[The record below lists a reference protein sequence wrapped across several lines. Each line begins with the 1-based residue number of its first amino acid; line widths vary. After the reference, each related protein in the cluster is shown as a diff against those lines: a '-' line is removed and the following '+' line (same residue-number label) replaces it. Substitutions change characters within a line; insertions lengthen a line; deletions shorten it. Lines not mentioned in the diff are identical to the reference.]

1 MAAVKPRLPAAPTR
15 TVDLRG
21 ASFDAFLAHAFDRA
35 SDAWQVDEAQPAT
48 ALLVD
53 PALQLAHAEKLLRA
67 PAVLQ
72 RFTPAQRQQGL
83 WFLPGWFQPDFFS
96 QQLWNHD
103 LPQGK
108 RISCVAAM
116 EVLYRDLFATDP
128 HGPDAHMWFD
138 LLEDAAPGKPGDSA
152 AGVFCADCEPVRRTL
167 LGVLDS
173 VLAMPADRCR
183 RAALHGLN
191 HWGTAAERARIID
204 AWLIRTAAAELDAV
218 APGEKEPLR
227 SFAQLCRAGQY
238 Q

>member
-1 MAAVKPRLPAAPTR
+1 MSTER

-35 SDAWQVDEAQPAT
+35 GDAWQVAEAQPSAE
-48 ALLVD
+48 LLVD

-72 RFTPAQRQQGL
+72 RFSQAQREQGL

-96 QQLWNHD
+96 GQLWNHD
-103 LPQGK
+103 LPGGA
-108 RISCVAAM
+108 RISCVAAI
-116 EVLYRDLFATDP
+116 EVLYRDLFAADA
-128 HGPDAHMWFD
+128 HGAAAHMWFD

-152 AGVFCADCEPVRRTL
+152 AGLFCADCAPVRRAL

-173 VLAMPADRCR
+173 VLAMPQDHCR

-191 HWGTAAERARIID
+191 HWGTPAERARIID
-204 AWLIRTAAAELDAV
+204 AWLQRTAAAELDA
-218 APGEKEPLR
+218 PGPDGSLR
-227 SFAQLCRAGQY
+227 KFAQVCRAGKY

>member
-1 MAAVKPRLPAAPTR
+1 MKPRLPAAPVR

-35 SDAWQVDEAQPAT
+35 GDAWQVDEAQPST
-48 ALLVD
+48 ELRVD
-53 PALQLAHAEKLLRA
+53 PQLQLAHAEKLLRA

-83 WFLPGWFQPDFFS
+83 GFLPGWFQPDFFS

-103 LPQGK
+103 LPQGA

-116 EVLYRDLFATDP
+116 EVLYRDLFVAEP
-128 HGPDAHMWFD
+128 HGKSAHMWFD

-152 AGVFCADCEPVRRTL
+152 AGVFCKECEPVRRTL

-173 VLAMPADRCR
+173 VLAMSADPCR

-191 HWGTAAERARIID
+191 HWGTDAERARIVD
-204 AWLIRTAAAELDAV
+204 AWLLRTTDAELDAT
-218 APGEKEPLR
+218 APGEKQSLR
-227 SFAQLCRAGQY
+227 SFALLCRAGRY

>member
-1 MAAVKPRLPAAPTR
+1 MKSRLPAAPAR

-21 ASFDAFLAHAFDRA
+21 ASFDAFLAHAFDRGG
-35 SDAWQVDEAQPAT
+35 DAWHVDEAQPAT
-48 ALLVD
+48 QLLVD

-72 RFTPAQRQQGL
+72 RFTPSQRQQGL

-103 LPQGK
+103 LPAGA
-108 RISCVAAM
+108 RISCASAM
-116 EVLYRDLFATDP
+116 EVLYRDLFAGDP
-128 HGPDAHMWFD
+128 LGSDAHMWFD

-152 AGVFCADCEPVRRTL
+152 AGMFCADCAPVRRTL

-173 VLAMPADRCR
+173 VLALPVDHCR

-204 AWLIRTAAAELDAV
+204 GWLQRTAGADLDAT
-218 APGEKEPLR
+218 APGEKQTLR
-227 SFAQLCRAGQY
+227 SFALLCRTGGY

>member
-1 MAAVKPRLPAAPTR
+1 MKARLPAAPAR

-35 SDAWQVDEAQPAT
+35 SDAWHVAEAQPAT
-48 ALLVD
+48 QLLVD
-53 PALQLAHAEKLLRA
+53 PALQLAHGEKLLRA
-67 PAVLQ
+67 PSVLG

-83 WFLPGWFQPDFFS
+83 RFLPGWFQPDFFS

-103 LPQGK
+103 LPSGA
-108 RISCVAAM
+108 RVSCVAAM
-116 EVLYRDLFATDP
+116 EVLYRDLFAREP
-128 HGPDAHMWFD
+128 HGSDAHMWFD

-173 VLAMPADRCR
+173 VLAMSADHCR

-191 HWGTAAERARIID
+191 HWGTPAERARIVD
-204 AWLIRTAAAELDAV
+204 LWLRRMTDAELDAT
-218 APGEKEPLR
+218 APGEKQSLR
-227 SFAQLCRAGQY
+227 SFALLCRAGRY